1 MKAPAKASKKIG
13 FLPHLIFSFP
23 IPVSDPKIC
32 LLIFISYDTTAHK
45 PFPLIFPFPR
55 LSFGLPMPRTANP
68 QEKALL
74 QPRRKVLAVVPGDK
88 GGSLKEP
95 GGK

>member
-1 MKAPAKASKKIG
+1 
-13 FLPHLIFSFP
+13 
-23 IPVSDPKIC
+23 
-32 LLIFISYDTTAHK
+32 
-45 PFPLIFPFPR
+45 
-55 LSFGLPMPRTANP
+55 MPRTANP